1 MRNPHFIL
9 ASRSPRRQQ
18 LLTDAGYQFRV
29 IPASDAAEDT
39 IRESEQPGDYV
50 LRLAFQ
56 KAEDVVKRLDADAG
70 RDAVVIACDT
80 LVVAGNQI
88 LGKPKDKQDAA
99 RILKQLRGT
108 VHEVLSGLCVWNV
121 ADQVYLTESD
131 KTVMMMDPITDE
143 QLESYLET
151 GQWAGKAGAFGYQDG
166 YDWLHIVQGSE
177 SNVVGL
183 PMELLTRL
191 IEQIIVHNH
200 RFA

>member
-1 MRNPHFIL
+1 MRNPYFIL

-18 LLTDAGYQFRV
+18 LLTDAGYQFQV

-39 IRESEQPGDYV
+39 IRESEHPGDYV

-56 KAEDVVKRLDADAG
+56 KAEDVIKRLDADAG
-70 RDAVVIACDT
+70 SDAVVIACDT

-121 ADQVYLTESD
+121 ADQVHLTESD
-131 KTVMMMDPITDE
+131 RTVMMMDPISDE

-151 GQWAGKAGAFGYQDG
+151 DQWAGKAGAFGYQDG
-166 YDWLHIVQGSE
+166 YDWLHIVHGSE

-191 IEQIIVHNH
+191 IEKINDHNH
-200 RFA
+200 RFG